1 MNLHGWVTLTNQ
13 SGTTY
18 TNATLQLVA
27 GDVHRVPVRDDNIQA
42 MQPAMEMMRSKR
54 DTGMVEESLLEYH
67 LYTLSRPTTIKDNQT
82 KQVSM
87 LDASQVTVSKQ
98 LILQGYDFFYRSLTP
113 VWSGEYKVA
122 VQINIENKEKH
133 GLGKP
138 LPKGIVRVYK
148 RDQDG
153 RAQFVGEDSIDHTP
167 KNETI
172 KLHLGNAFDVTAE
185 RKQTAWRKADAVGKY
200 SYAAESAYL
209 ITIKNAKPEPVTV
222 TVREPIPGDW
232 EMLKESQPHE
242 KPDAHT
248 ALWQIKIPA
257 EGTSTLTYRALVRY

>member
-1 MNLHGWVTLTNQ
+1 M
-13 SGTTY
+13 S
-18 TNATLQLVA
+18 
-27 GDVHRVPVRDDNIQA
+27 
-42 MQPAMEMMRSKR
+42 
-54 DTGMVEESLLEYH
+54 
-67 LYTLSRPTTIKDNQT
+67 
-82 KQVSM
+82 
-87 LDASQVTVSKQ
+87 
-98 LILQGYDFFYRSLTP
+98 
-113 VWSGEYKVA
+113 
-122 VQINIENKEKH
+122 
-133 GLGKP
+133 
-138 LPKGIVRVYK
+138 
-148 RDQDG
+148 
-153 RAQFVGEDSIDHTP
+153 
-167 KNETI
+167 
-172 KLHLGNAFDVTAE
+172 VTAE